1 MRKID
6 EKRKNTPILSHD
18 EKFGFGAAKFRFE
31 KKSTSD
37 WDMYLPLGLGMD
49 ILERVFLQ
57 FFDKK
62 WKNLMTKTRKTHLQ
76 GCFGPD
82 LNV

>member
-31 KKSTSD
+31 KKRTSD

-49 ILERVFLQ
+49 ILEEVF
-57 FFDKK
+57 
-62 WKNLMTKTRKTHLQ
+62 
-76 GCFGPD
+76 C
-82 LNV
+82 